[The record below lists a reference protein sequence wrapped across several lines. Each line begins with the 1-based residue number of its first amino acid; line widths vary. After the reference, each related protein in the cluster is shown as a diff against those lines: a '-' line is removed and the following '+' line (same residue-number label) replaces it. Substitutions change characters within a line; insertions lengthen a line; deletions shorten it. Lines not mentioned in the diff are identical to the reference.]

1 MQKITNVYQN
11 PFSDNYKDGFDLPLV
26 PDWIVALNTPFDQV
40 EEEMIDDLESA
51 AADWKIC
58 AVGNLCDAIPR
69 LESGSPNDNILNALG
84 IYFSNYVDGMSL
96 AFRKS
101 NEDKYN
107 DKRELALHTHKR
119 IEERAT
125 EILIAMGLMDPS

>member
-1 MQKITNVYQN
+1 MQKITSVYQN
-11 PFSDNYKDGFDLPLV
+11 PYSGNYKYGFDLPLV
-26 PDWIVALNTPFDQV
+26 PDWTVALNTPFDQM
-40 EEEMIDDLESA
+40 EEKMIDDLENA

-69 LESGSPNDNILNALG
+69 LESGSPDDRILNALG
-84 IYFSNYVDGMSL
+84 IDFSNYVDGMNL

-101 NEDKYN
+101 DEDKYN
-107 DKRELALHTHKR
+107 DKRQLALHTHKR

-125 EILIAMGLMDPS
+125 EMLIAMGLMDPK